1 MMARLFSLLPAACGA
16 RGATAASAAC
26 GGFGFALNDA
36 ATYDLAPASHEVP
49 SPPRFLVLNSRP
61 LGIIVW
67 DRNTKNRLIGC
78 QAWVGLALVWRIHLR
93 EAGRSV
99 ALLRSAFNIL
109 SGICGAKFS
118 KIFNLVFN
126 HE

>member
-1 MMARLFSLLPAACGA
+1 LFSLLPAASGA

-26 GGFGFALNDA
+26 GGFGFALNAA
-36 ATYDLAPASHEVP
+36 ATYDFAPASHEVP

-61 LGIIVW
+61 LGIVVW
-67 DRNTKNRLIGC
+67 HRNIKNRLIGC
-78 QAWVGLALVWRIHLR
+78 QAWVGLDLVWMTHLR
-93 EAGRSV
+93 RAGV
-99 ALLRSAFNIL
+99 LLPRRDPLSIIL